1 MADIAVAEFVEVPER
16 VEAGGEVS
24 EEGFWQRVARQVVE
38 GRDFPDYAV
47 GFVRRFVTGSYAST
61 SSPVQPISNS
71 NSTSDKPD
79 ATTFSRDLFG
89 FRQIIVAATQHGKIY
104 GIDSSSGEIVWSRVF
119 GLGWARD
126 VGAKVVPIRMYVLKA
141 VGDDV
146 EGAGV
151 KGPEVAIVAQRLAD
165 NVSACFIL
173 WICVK
178 LIRI

>member
-1 MADIAVAEFVEVPER
+1 M
-16 VEAGGEVS
+16 
-24 EEGFWQRVARQVVE
+24 
-38 GRDFPDYAV
+38 
-47 GFVRRFVTGSYAST
+47 
-61 SSPVQPISNS
+61 
-71 NSTSDKPD
+71 
-79 ATTFSRDLFG
+79 
-89 FRQIIVAATQHGKIY
+89 
-104 GIDSSSGEIVWSRVF
+104 F

-178 LIRI
+178 LIRISRWWTPSYSISML